1 MAKFNH
7 DEIRDTL
14 RVHERTQ
21 NISATARELGVK
33 RETVRNRLRYAK
45 EQGIATPEQQIAT
58 LHGVNPEFDLTHAVP
73 APLILKGTS
82 TLTPEMLG
90 AA

>member
-14 RVHERTQ
+14 RIHERTQ
-21 NISATARELGVK
+21 NISATAREFGVK
-33 RETVRNRLRYAK
+33 RETVRNRLRYA
-45 EQGIATPEQQIAT
+45 
-58 LHGVNPEFDLTHAVP
+58 
-73 APLILKGTS
+73 TS
-82 TLTPEMLG
+82 TVTPGMLE